1 MAGSSTILMD
11 QQKRKDMTK
20 QSWLRVK
27 APASSSLP
35 PCSPTPSLKDRQ
47 VSAQGQPQEGDRAKV
62 KGTVSLLWEQNKGRN
77 LGKAD
82 FERRAL
88 RRANAYNSQ
97 GDSQGFIPK
106 TAGS

>member
-35 PCSPTPSLKDRQ
+35 PLQPHPFT
-47 VSAQGQPQEGDRAKV
+47 QGQTSISTRTATGGRQSKGQGYSELALGAKQRE
-62 KGTVSLLWEQNKGRN
+62 K
-77 LGKAD
+77 LGK
-82 FERRAL
+82 
-88 RRANAYNSQ
+88 
-97 GDSQGFIPK
+97 
-106 TAGS
+106 GSF